1 MLSPELVR
9 LMSAVADRSDVTVGR
24 ALANLGLMTGGKL
37 FAFIK
42 DGNLVLKLPAAR
54 IDALIDGLGATR
66 FERGQGT
73 PMREWIVVPA
83 AASEDWPALTRE
95 ACDFVAGRT

>member
-1 MLSPELVR
+1 MLSPELAR
-9 LMSAVADRSDVTVGR
+9 LMSAVADRSDITLGR
-24 ALANLGLMTGGKL
+24 ALSNLGLMTGGKL

-42 DGNLVLKLPAAR
+42 DGGLVLKLPAAR
-54 IDALIDGLGATR
+54 IEALVESHGAER

-73 PMREWIVVPA
+73 PMREWVVVPA
-83 AASEDWPALTRE
+83 AVSAEWPALTRE

>member
-1 MLSPELVR
+1 MLSPELAR
-9 LMSAVADRSDVTVGR
+9 LMSAVADRPDVTIGR
-24 ALANLGLMTGGKL
+24 ALANMGLMTGGKL

-42 DGNLVLKLPAAR
+42 DGGLVLKLPAAR
-54 IDALIDGLGATR
+54 IDALIESHAAER

-83 AASEDWPALTRE
+83 SASTEWPSLTRE